1 MPVVTL
7 SASFGSGG
15 SAVGPMLAERLGAT
29 FADRAIPTSVAEQM
43 AVPLEHA
50 LARDESTA
58 SRFDR
63 LMLSF
68 ASVGA
73 YGPLPTAAEEHAYR
87 DATEAAIRR
96 HAESGNAVILGR
108 AGMIV
113 LKDDPTVLKVRL
125 HGPEAARIRLGM
137 ELLDLSREESEKT
150 LRRTDRARDAYIRN
164 LYGADPD
171 DPCLYHLMLDGPS
184 LGPAGCVEVIL
195 ATAAQL
201 QARLGDATAA

>member
-15 SAVGPMLAERLGAT
+15 SAVGPKLAERLGAT
-29 FADRAIPTSVAEQM
+29 FVDRAIPTEVAERM
-43 AVPLEHA
+43 DVSLEHA

-68 ASVGA
+68 AAVGS

-108 AGMIV
+108 AGMLV
-113 LKDDPTVLKVRL
+113 LADDPAVLKVRL
-125 HGPEAARIRLGM
+125 HGSEAGRVRLGM
-137 ELLDLSREESEKT
+137 ELLGLERAEAEKT
-150 LRRTDRARDAYIRN
+150 LKRTDRARDAYVRN

-171 DPCLYHLMLDGPS
+171 DPALYHVELDGPS
-184 LGPAGCVEVIL
+184 LGPDACVEIVL
-195 ATAAQL
+195 TAVAQL
-201 QARLGDATAA
+201 QARVA